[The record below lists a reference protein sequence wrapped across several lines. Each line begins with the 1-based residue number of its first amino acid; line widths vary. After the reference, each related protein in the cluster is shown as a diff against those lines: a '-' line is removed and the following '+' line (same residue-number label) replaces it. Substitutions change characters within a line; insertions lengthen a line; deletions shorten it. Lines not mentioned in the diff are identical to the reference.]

1 MLGPVKN
8 VFKIKDLRRKI
19 LTTFF
24 ILLIFRLLAHI
35 PIPGADVSALR
46 QFFSSNELLGAL
58 SMFTGGAAENFSIVT
73 LGVGP
78 YINASIIF
86 QLLTMVSKK
95 LEELS
100 REGESGREAIN
111 RYTKYLTVPLTIL
124 QSYGVYFLL
133 NRQGVVGTLSK
144 VDILILIISM
154 TAGTML
160 LVWLGDLI
168 TEYGIGNGI
177 SVIIFANIIDR
188 IPLSFGQTL
197 ASVPT
202 QGYFSLII
210 FLIIA
215 ALVIAGIVYIN
226 EAERAIPIS
235 YARVVRRGAG
245 ATALKTNLPIKLNQ
259 AGVIPIFFA
268 VSLVFLPSLAGN
280 YLVSVQNE
288 NLVRFGSILQ
298 EYFTPGSS
306 IYNLTYFA
314 MVFGFTYFYTAVQF
328 NPDKIADDLKRRGG
342 FVPGIRP
349 GRNTSEYINN
359 IVTRTTFFGALFL
372 GLIAV
377 LPTLVQGV
385 TNVTTLT
392 IGGTGLLIVVSV
404 IIETV
409 RKVESQMLMRDY
421 GSFLE

>member
-328 NPDKIADDLKRRGG
+328 NPDKIADDLKRRG
-342 FVPGIRP
+342 
-349 GRNTSEYINN
+349 
-359 IVTRTTFFGALFL
+359 
-372 GLIAV
+372 
-377 LPTLVQGV
+377 
-385 TNVTTLT
+385 
-392 IGGTGLLIVVSV
+392 
-404 IIETV
+404 
-409 RKVESQMLMRDY
+409 
-421 GSFLE
+421 